1 MAPQPPG
8 ITPDCPRNVT
18 EWRRYWTAVPAGTG
32 RRLARGG
39 AGRETVH
46 LGNVV
51 RDVRVRFYAN
61 PLGADL
67 DEVDEC
73 GACGEF
79 YISYIPQSTVMT
91 IDGIRKRVTA
101 NVAGTGEA
109 NAMHLASDSDYGP
122 VRWPTMTCDIAY
134 YMTVDI
140 APDEVLDLDVRL
152 AVAQRE

>member
-1 MAPQPPG
+1 VPV
-8 ITPDCPRNVT
+8 IKLST
-18 EWRRYWTAVPAGTG
+18 TANA
-32 RRLARGG
+32 
-39 AGRETVH
+39 
-46 LGNVV
+46 V

-61 PLGADL
+61 PLNAALG
-67 DEVDEC
+67 EVDEC

-79 YISYIPQSTVMT
+79 YISYIPKATVMT

-101 NVAGTGEA
+101 DVSGTGSA
-109 NAMHLASDSDYGP
+109 NAMHLASDADYGP

-140 APDEVLDLDVRL
+140 APDKVLDLDVRL